1 MARVRGLV
9 PFTVALVVAL
19 LAVGLLG
26 FSSTLNPVDA
36 LLGRGAVVTVPDVV
50 GAPQPRAVIE
60 VEDVGLEARLTTAFS
75 LTAPRGTVLGQTPR
89 AGERLRQG
97 ESVELVVSKGANRIE
112 MPDAVGEPVDRALVP
127 FEEADIDVE
136 VERTTSE
143 TVDEDVVMEQQPA
156 PGVQVSGADRVVLV
170 VSDGPAEREVP
181 DIVGRSSDAASFEL
195 GRAGLEV
202 GEFTLAVD
210 PAVPFGAVV
219 SSDPPPGTV
228 VARNTAVA
236 MVVSV
241 GAAPVPVPDVV
252 NDTEEAAVRALEA
265 AGFQVALAT
274 RLVGVGGDGL
284 GGVFEQYPDA
294 GTEYR
299 PGETVTIVVG
309 RDQPPQL
316 PPRTTT
322 TTTTTTPERSTT
334 STTRRGGR

>member
-1 MARVRGLV
+1 MARVRGVV
-9 PFTVALVVAL
+9 PFSVALVVAL
-19 LAVGLLG
+19 LAIGLLG

-36 LLGRGAVVTVPDVV
+36 LLGRGAIVTVPDVV

-60 VEDVGLEARLTTAFS
+60 IEDVGLEARVTTAFS
-75 LTAPRGTVLGQTPR
+75 LTAPRGTVLGQSPR

-97 ESVELVVSKGANRIE
+97 EPVELVVSKGANRIE
-112 MPDAVGEPVDRALVP
+112 MPDAVGEPIDRALVP
-127 FEEADIDVE
+127 FEDADIE
-136 VERTTSE
+136 VQVDRVTSE
-143 TVDEDVVMEQQPA
+143 TVEEGVVVDQRPA
-156 PGVQVSGADRVVLV
+156 PGVMVTGADPVLLV

-181 DIVGRSSDAASFEL
+181 DVIGRSSDAAAFEM
-195 GRAGLEV
+195 GRAGLDV
-202 GEFTLAVD
+202 GEFTLAID
-210 PAVPFGAVV
+210 PAVPLGAVI
-219 SSDPPPGTV
+219 STDPPAGTV
-228 VARNTAVA
+228 VARGTPVA

-252 NDTEEAAVRALEA
+252 NDTEDAAVGALEA

-284 GGVFEQYPDA
+284 GAVFEQYPEA

-322 TTTTTTPERSTT
+322 TTTTTAPDRSTT
-334 STTRRGGR
+334 TTTRRGGR

>member
-1 MARVRGLV
+1 MARVRGVV
-9 PFTVALVVAL
+9 PFSVALVVAL
-19 LAVGLLG
+19 LAIGLLG

-36 LLGRGAVVTVPDVV
+36 LLGRGAIVTVPDVV
-50 GAPQPRAVIE
+50 GTPRPRAVVEI
-60 VEDVGLEARLTTAFS
+60 EDVGLQARLTTAFS

-112 MPDAVGEPVDRALVP
+112 MPDAVGEPVERVLVP
-127 FEEADIDVE
+127 FEEADIE
-136 VERTTSE
+136 VQVDRETSE
-143 TVDEDVVMEQQPA
+143 TVDEGVVIEQQPA

-170 VSDGPAEREVP
+170 VSDGAAEREVP
-181 DIVGRSSDAASFEL
+181 DVIGRSSDAAAFEL
-195 GRAGLEV
+195 GRAGLDV
-202 GEFTLAVD
+202 GEFTLAID
-210 PAVPFGAVV
+210 PTVPFGAVV
-219 SSDPPPGTV
+219 SSDPAPGTV

-241 GAAPVPVPDVV
+241 GPAPVPVPDVV
-252 NDTEEAAVRALEA
+252 NDTETTAVRALEA
-265 AGFQVALAT
+265 AGFRVALAT
-274 RLVGVGGDGL
+274 RLVGAGGDGL
-284 GGVFEQYPDA
+284 GAVFDQYPEP

-322 TTTTTTPERSTT
+322 TTTTPDRSTT